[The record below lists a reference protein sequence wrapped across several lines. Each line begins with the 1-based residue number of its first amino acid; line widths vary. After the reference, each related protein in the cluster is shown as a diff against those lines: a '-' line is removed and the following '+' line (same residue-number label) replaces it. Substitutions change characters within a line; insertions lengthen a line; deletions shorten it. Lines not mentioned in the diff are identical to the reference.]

1 MTWQEELRQLDS
13 ALAGGELSANEY
25 RKRRDEIL
33 AAASSAQ
40 PPSPLLGAPA
50 EPPPAQADNG
60 DQAGDQAEVTQIV
73 NVEESEA
80 DQTQIIDAATMTG
93 VKAGGNGNGGDNNAD
108 ADAERTQ
115 AVAAKVQPA
124 LPAQPAAQQPAPQ
137 QAAPQQPVWATQL
150 PEPNASAGMYP
161 PPPQAIPGMPGPTVT
176 PHDAQD
182 LFTSNKPPRGSKKPL
197 LIGLVVLVVL
207 ALAGGAVWFFGFSG
221 DDDPQNTAE
230 QTSTP
235 AEPAP
240 EPVDITKIELP
251 GKPADNGGE
260 MDIARAGELK
270 VLAPAEAALIADAGA
285 DTVVYSGTA
294 EGDYRYLL
302 YAYNTADQ
310 KAAEEL
316 TGNLLDIQKQL
327 GFEDTEVGE
336 VPDSVHVSTVSNPQ
350 ASAMR
355 GVYTYGDTT
364 IQLSVLQVPAGGI
377 DELRVQFQR
386 AMTAVTDAAPPGN

>member
-40 PPSPLLGAPA
+40 PPSPLIGAPPA
-50 EPPPAQADNG
+50 PPAQADAANG
-60 DQAGDQAEVTQIV
+60 DQASDQAGDQAEVTQIV

-80 DQTQIIDAATMTG
+80 DQTQIIDSVTVTGAT
-93 VKAGGNGNGGDNNAD
+93 ASGNGNG
-108 ADAERTQ
+108 DAERTQ
-115 AVAAKVQPA
+115 AVAAPPQPV
-124 LPAQPAAQQPAPQ
+124 PQ

-150 PEPNASAGMYP
+150 PEPNAPTGMFL
-161 PPPQAIPGMPGPTVT
+161 PPQQAMPGLPGPAVT

-182 LFTSNKPPRGSKKPL
+182 LFTSNKPPRGSKKPW
-197 LIGLVVLVVL
+197 LIGVVVLVVL

-221 DDDPQNTAE
+221 DDDPQNTAT

-235 AEPAP
+235 SEPAP

-251 GKPADNGGE
+251 GKAADNGGE

-270 VLAPAEAALIADAGA
+270 VLAPAEAALIADTGA
-285 DTVVYSGTA
+285 ETVVYSGAA

-302 YAYNTADQ
+302 YAYKTDDE

-327 GFEDTEVGE
+327 GFKDTKVGE
-336 VPDSVHVSTVSNPQ
+336 VPDSVRVSTVSNPQ

-364 IQLSVLQVPAGGI
+364 IQLSVLQVPAGSI
-377 DELRVQFQR
+377 DDLRVQFQR
-386 AMTAVTDAAPPGN
+386 AMTAVTDAAPPTS